1 MVLLWKLLRVPHWV
15 KNLFIFLPL
24 FFSGKLFGNV
34 QSFLMVCIAFFAF
47 SSVASAIYIL
57 NDIKDVEE
65 DRLHPQKRNRPF
77 AAGLI
82 STQKGYAVAVILLII
97 AIGLSYWVN
106 ERFSLTLSIYFVINL
121 AYSLGLKKVAIVDIV
136 IIALGFLL
144 RVLAGGF
151 AADVFI
157 SHWILIMTFLLA
169 LFLALA
175 KRRDDLLIFMKSGK
189 KMRASIEGYNLD
201 FVNVVLS
208 ILAGIIFITYLMYT
222 LSDDVVTRMHSPY
235 LFITSFFVLIGLL
248 RYLQLTFV
256 MQKSG
261 NPTEILLK
269 DKAIQIIVLSWI
281 MVFYFIIYAH

>member
-1 MVLLWKLLRVPHWV
+1 
-15 KNLFIFLPL
+15 
-24 FFSGKLFGNV
+24 
-34 QSFLMVCIAFFAF
+34 
-47 SSVASAIYIL
+47 
-57 NDIKDVEE
+57 
-65 DRLHPQKRNRPF
+65 
-77 AAGLI
+77 
-82 STQKGYAVAVILLII
+82 
-97 AIGLSYWVN
+97 
-106 ERFSLTLSIYFVINL
+106 
-121 AYSLGLKKVAIVDIV
+121 
-136 IIALGFLL
+136 
-144 RVLAGGF
+144 
-151 AADVFI
+151 
-157 SHWILIMTFLLA
+157 TFLLA

-175 KRRDDLLIFMKSGK
+175 KRRDDILIFMKSGK

-281 MVFYFIIYAH
+281 MVFYFIIY

>member
-1 MVLLWKLLRVPHWV
+1 MMLLWKLLRVPHWV

-24 FFSGKLFGNV
+24 FFSGKFFGNV
-34 QSFLMVCIAFFAF
+34 QSLLMVCVAFFAF

-65 DRLHPQKRNRPF
+65 DRLHPKKRSRPF
-77 AAGLI
+77 AAQLI
-82 STQKGYAVAVILLII
+82 SVRTGYLIAFLAILLGGI
-97 AIGLSYWVN
+97 LSYCVN
-106 ERFSLTLSIYFVINL
+106 PLFCIVLGVYLGLNL
-121 AYSLGLKKVAIVDIV
+121 AYSFGLKKIAIVDIV
-136 IIALGFLL
+136 IIAFGFLL

-169 LFLALA
+169 LFLGLA

-189 KMRASIEGYNLD
+189 KMRASIDGYNLD

-222 LSDDVVTRMHSPY
+222 LSDDVVQRMHSPY
-235 LFITSFFVLIGLL
+235 LFVTSFFVLIGLL

-261 NPTEILLK
+261 NPTEILWK
-269 DKAIQIIVLSWI
+269 DKAIQCIILCWI
-281 MVFYFIIYAH
+281 LVFYFIIYTH